1 MDEKRGDFNYGE
13 VEEEEEYDEGMEERF
28 ANIEKKLD
36 IMKDVVNEGYKGS
49 QRQAF
54 NREIGRP
61 EPIGDER
68 FVTSDEVEKLVI
80 DETKEAGKEF
90 QFERLNPEGTT
101 EKLTDEQFKEE
112 IAIDSVVENSIENT
126 KLGENLESYNQPEIV
141 QEWEDRY
148 HSEQEQVLSPEALD
162 QLQESMDS
170 MAGLES
176 VVETVGDPISVGSAD
191 DLGSELGSELGT
203 EFASEL
209 DADQDE
215 DADLDMGGNTDSG
228 SNI

>member
-68 FVTSDEVEKLVI
+68 FVTSDERK
-80 DETKEAGKEF
+80 AC
-90 QFERLNPEGTT
+90 
-101 EKLTDEQFKEE
+101 
-112 IAIDSVVENSIENT
+112 
-126 KLGENLESYNQPEIV
+126 Y
-141 QEWEDRY
+141 
-148 HSEQEQVLSPEALD
+148 
-162 QLQESMDS
+162 
-170 MAGLES
+170 
-176 VVETVGDPISVGSAD
+176 
-191 DLGSELGSELGT
+191 
-203 EFASEL
+203 
-209 DADQDE
+209 
-215 DADLDMGGNTDSG
+215 
-228 SNI
+228 

>member
-28 ANIEKKLD
+28 ADIEKKLD
-36 IMKDVVNEGYKGS
+36 VMKDVVNEGYKGS

-80 DETKEAGKEF
+80 DETKEAGKELQGEKLDSIDEEV
-90 QFERLNPEGTT
+90 QFERLNPDGTT

-126 KLGENLESYNQPEIV
+126 KLGENIESYNQPEIV

-148 HSEQEQVLSPEALD
+148 YSEQEQVLSPEALD
-162 QLQESMDS
+162 QLQETMNT
-170 MAGLES
+170 MEA
-176 VVETVGDPISVGSAD
+176 V
-191 DLGSELGSELGT
+191 
-203 EFASEL
+203 
-209 DADQDE
+209 E
-215 DADLDMGGNTDSG
+215 DALDLADEGSIDSG
-228 SNI
+228 QRGNI

>member
-1 MDEKRGDFNYGE
+1 MR
-13 VEEEEEYDEGMEERF
+13 
-28 ANIEKKLD
+28 
-36 IMKDVVNEGYKGS
+36 
-49 QRQAF
+49 
-54 NREIGRP
+54 
-61 EPIGDER
+61 
-68 FVTSDEVEKLVI
+68 EKLVI